1 METSSRTKTGR
12 QIVTQPSPDLFPL
25 LGRIARSDPE
35 KRWQYPIYIS
45 HVYQFKTYFAKH
57 RVMGQSW
64 LRANSY
70 RIHVTTAS
78 TDKGTAPVRH
88 HIKWAV
94 PNHEIFPQKT
104 AIK

>member
-1 METSSRTKTGR
+1 
-12 QIVTQPSPDLFPL
+12 VTPKRPLIFFLSFEAELPDLTLKNVGNERAIPNL
-25 LGRIARSDPE
+25 
-35 KRWQYPIYIS
+35 YIS

-104 AIK
+104 EIK